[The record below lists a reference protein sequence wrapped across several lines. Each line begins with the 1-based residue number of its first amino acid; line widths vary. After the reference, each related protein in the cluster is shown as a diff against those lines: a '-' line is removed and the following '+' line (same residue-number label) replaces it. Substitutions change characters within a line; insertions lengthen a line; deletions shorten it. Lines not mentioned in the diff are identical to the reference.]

1 MVNDMGLYHSKSK
14 SKSDV
19 LYLPCP
25 PAPFC
30 HSSESW
36 NPDKKTTES
45 AEVNRETLDLL
56 QNSVLARQKRKM
68 DGLRMPRG
76 IQTMTKPK
84 IVIPRRR
91 GFGQKRGVL
100 KNF

>member
-19 LYLPCP
+19 RYLSSRAP
-25 PAPFC
+25 PVIPA
-30 HSSESW
+30 
-36 NPDKKTTES
+36 KAGIQIRKTTES
-45 AEVNRETLDLL
+45 AETNRETLDLL